1 MQIIAAIPHGIYK
14 ITVFKNG
21 LKYSVQ
27 LEGKFLQMIFRL
39 PELDA
44 FDSNA
49 KVLDILNKDLLKHA
63 IESIHKEE
71 MSMNLFLK
79 KYEEDDYFETII

>member
-1 MQIIAAIPHGIYK
+1 MQIIADIPHSIYK

-49 KVLDILNKDLLKHA
+49 KVMKVLNEDLLKHA

-71 MSMNLFLK
+71 MSLNVFLK
-79 KYEEDDYFETII
+79 NYEDEDYFEPII